1 MKILLGASMY
11 CTTGWG
17 EKQHIVF
24 LYIAGPPY
32 VPLFTKRYMYK
43 VPAIVYLHASCRQN
57 IMHEKSGGSMVIG
70 VDIKIKVKKSCH

>member
-11 CTTGWG
+11 CYIAATAVG

-43 VPAIVYLHASCRQN
+43 VPAT
-57 IMHEKSGGSMVIG
+57 MVLTPA
-70 VDIKIKVKKSCH
+70 VDKILCIKKG